1 LKRKFFSNL
10 VLLVLLN
17 LLVKPFWLLGID
29 RTVQNVVGAE
39 EYGFYFSMFNFSIIL
54 NILLDFGIT
63 PLNNRDIARHKHLV
77 KRYFSNLITVK
88 FILGGLYILLG
99 LIIAMFIGYQWYQ
112 MKLLVFLLLNQ
123 LINSFILYLRSTLNG
138 LHFFRTD
145 SFLSVLDK
153 FLMIIICSLLLWG
166 NISDKAFR
174 VEWLVYAQTAS
185 YLLAFFV
192 VLVLVLLKTGF
203 IRPQFDLTRVLSLLK
218 RSIPFAILGL
228 LMSVY
233 MRIDSVMIERILA
246 DGKEQAGIYAQ
257 AFRILDAGAM
267 AGYLFSLL
275 LLPIFS
281 RMIRKKESLEQLL
294 RFSFLLIIVPFI
306 SFAVASAFHSEE
318 LMGLLYHKH
327 VAESGR
333 VFGVLMFSM
342 VFVSSGYIF
351 GTLLTANGNLRQ
363 LNYLAL
369 SSVVLNVL
377 LNLLLIP
384 GYKAFGSAMA
394 SLITLGLLAI
404 FQIILSKRLFREHF
418 NLKLIRLGMLCFGL
432 VITGFFMRTFPVHW
446 GLSFLIIL
454 SSGVLLSFGLNL
466 VSIKKI
472 RELIIDSA
480 GHMNMT

>member
-1 LKRKFFSNL
+1 MKRKFFSNL
-10 VLLVLLN
+10 VLLVILN
-17 LLVKPFWLLGID
+17 LLVKPFWLLGVD

-77 KRYFSNLITVK
+77 QRYFSNLITVK
-88 FILGGLYILLG
+88 FILGGMYILLG
-99 LIIAMFIGYQWYQ
+99 LLLAIFIGYKWYQ

-123 LINSFILYLRSTLNG
+123 FINSLILYLRSTLNS
-138 LHFFRTD
+138 LQFFRTD

-153 FLMIIICSLLLWG
+153 FLMIIICGLLLWG
-166 NISDKAFR
+166 NVTEKAFR
-174 VEWLVYAQTAS
+174 VEWFIYAQTAS
-185 YLLAFFV
+185 YLLAFLV
-192 VLVLVLLKTGF
+192 VLVFVLLKTGF
-203 IRPQFDLTRVLSLLK
+203 IRPQFDLARVLSLLK

-233 MRIDSVMIERILA
+233 MRIDSVMIERILV
-246 DGKEQAGIYAQ
+246 DGKVQAGIYAQ

-294 RFSFLLIIVPFI
+294 RFSFLLIIVPAL
-306 SFAVASAFHSEE
+306 SFAVASAFHYKE

-327 VAESGR
+327 VVESGR
-333 VFGVLMFSM
+333 VFGILMFSM

-369 SSVVLNVL
+369 ASVVLNVL
-377 LNLLLIP
+377 LNLFLIP
-384 GYKAFGSAMA
+384 SYKAFGSAIA
-394 SLITLGLLAI
+394 SLITLGFVAI
-404 FQIILSKRLFREHF
+404 FQIIVSKRLFHEQF
-418 NLKLIRLGMLCFGL
+418 NLKLTRLGMLCSGL
-432 VITGFFMRTFPVHW
+432 LLVGFFMNTLPVHW
-446 GLSFLIIL
+446 GLSFIVIL
-454 SSGVLLSFGLNL
+454 GSGVLLSFGFNL
-466 VSIKKI
+466 VSIKRIK
-472 RELIIDSA
+472 ELIIDSA
-480 GHMNMT
+480 GQMDMA